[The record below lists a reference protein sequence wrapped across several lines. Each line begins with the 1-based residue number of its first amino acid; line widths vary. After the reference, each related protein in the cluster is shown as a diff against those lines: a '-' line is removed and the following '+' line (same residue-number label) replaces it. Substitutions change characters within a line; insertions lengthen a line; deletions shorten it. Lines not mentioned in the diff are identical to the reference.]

1 MTRYERNYGQEFERV
16 ALPLMSS
23 LYNCALR
30 LTRDQY
36 DAEDIVQETY
46 LKAFRFFYRFKKG
59 TNIHGWMVR
68 ILTNI
73 FITKFNELKRQP
85 AKVNIDKVF
94 SFTPQTDHNQFDNYT
109 EEEYIQN
116 YHELFEDSITIALDK
131 LPGEYLIIV
140 LLCDVCGLKYK
151 EIAKTLDLPLG
162 TVMPV

>member
-1 MTRYERNYGQEFERV
+1 M
-16 ALPLMSS
+16 L
-23 LYNCALR
+23 
-30 LTRDQY
+30 
-36 DAEDIVQETY
+36 
-46 LKAFRFFYRFKKG
+46 
-59 TNIHGWMVR
+59 R

-73 FITKFNELKRQP
+73 LITKYNELKRQP

-162 TVMPV
+162 TVMSRLSRGRKKLSHSLRSFSPKNKVQRCEHLFRR